1 MTYKIHNVVV
11 IGSGT
16 MGGGIAAHCANTG
29 LSVTLL
35 DIAPREGN
43 DRNAI
48 VRKGWEAVVK
58 SRPAALMH
66 PDNARRV
73 TLGNLEDN
81 FSAIAT
87 ADWVVEVVVERLEV
101 KQQLMARIDE
111 ARRPNAIIT
120 SNTSGIPIRAIQE
133 GRSESFRQH
142 FCGTH
147 FFNPPRYMK
156 LLELIPGPDTSQEV
170 LDTLHHFMTYTLGK
184 GVVVAKDRPNFVGN
198 RIGSFAGQHRM
209 NWIVEN
215 GYGVE
220 EVDAIS
226 GPFIGNPKTA
236 TFRLMDLVGIDI
248 AAGVSENLYHAV
260 PEDEDRE
267 RLRRP
272 AIVQSLLDKGAL
284 GNKTG
289 SGFFKKVGKEFYVL
303 NMQTGEYEAP
313 TKPRL
318 DLVGKLRKIEPL
330 EARLKAIFAADPTDR
345 SARFFR
351 ETSLPALAYASKR
364 IPEIADHIED
374 IDNAMKWGYAQS
386 LGPFEVWDAIGVAE
400 VAKAQHDMGWAP
412 APWVDEMIAK
422 GITAFYQ
429 RDEKGRVTAT
439 YDPNTGDYR
448 PLAQDPMQIVI
459 DDLRAG
465 GKELERNEG
474 ASLLDM
480 GDGVLLLEFHT
491 KMNALDQD
499 IMTIATKALAYL
511 EQDHWKALVVG
522 NQGEHFC
529 AGANIALIGMAG
541 ASGNTA
547 MIRQMGDAL
556 HEILMRMRFSPKPVV
571 VAVHGM
577 ALGGGAEVV
586 MHSSRVVASSESY
599 IGLVEAG
606 VGLLPGAGGIK
617 EQMRR
622 VISAPMAA
630 GSTDVLPHLQKA
642 FETVALAKVSTS
654 AEEARGLGYL
664 TADDKIVM
672 NASHLLAEAKHTALL
687 MVEDGYTPPDRHAK
701 RVYACGNLGLAALRA
716 AVFGMVQG
724 RYVSDHDAK
733 IANKIAEVMTG
744 GDLSQP
750 QWVTEDTIN
759 ALETEAFLT
768 LAVEPKSI
776 ERIMAMLQT
785 GKPLRN

>member
-16 MGGGIAAHCANTG
+16 MGGGIAAHCANAG
-29 LSVTLL
+29 LNVTLL

-48 VRKGWEAVVK
+48 VRKGWDAVVK

-66 PDNARRV
+66 PDNAQHV
-73 TLGNLEDN
+73 TLGNLDDN
-81 FSAIAT
+81 FDAIAN
-87 ADWVVEVVVERLEV
+87 ADWVVEVVVERLDV

-111 ARRPNAIIT
+111 ARRSNAIIT
-120 SNTSGIPIRAIQE
+120 TNTSGIPIRAIQE

-170 LDTLHHFMTYTLGK
+170 LETLHHFMTYTLGK

-220 EVDAIS
+220 EVDAMA

-267 RLRRP
+267 RLRRAP
-272 AIVQSLLDKGAL
+272 ILQTLLDKGAL

-289 SGFFKKVGKEFYVL
+289 GGFYKKVGKEFYAL
-303 NMQTGEYEAP
+303 NLQTGEYEAP
-313 TKPRL
+313 TKLRL

-330 EARLKAIFAADPTDR
+330 EARLKAIFESDPSDR
-345 SARFFR
+345 TARFFR
-351 ETSLPALAYASKR
+351 ETTLPALAYASKR

-386 LGPFEVWDAIGVAE
+386 LGPFEVWDALGVAD
-400 VAKAQHDMGWAP
+400 VTKTLHDMGWAP
-412 APWVDEMIAK
+412 APWVDEMLAK
-422 GITAFYQ
+422 GYTSFYQ
-429 RDEKGRVTAT
+429 RDNKGRPLAT
-439 YDPNTGDYR
+439 YDPNKGEYF

-480 GDGVLLLEFHT
+480 GDEVLLLEFHT

-511 EQDHWKALVVG
+511 EQDNWKALVVG

-547 MIRQMGDAL
+547 MIQEMGNGL
-556 HEILMRMRFSPKPVV
+556 HDILMRMRFSPKPVV

-586 MHSSRVVASSESY
+586 MHSSRVVASAESY

-617 EQMRR
+617 ELTRR

-642 FETVALAKVSTS
+642 FETIALAKVGTS
-654 AEEARGLGYL
+654 AEEARGMGYL

-687 MVEDGYTPPDRHAK
+687 MVEAGYTPPDRHAK

-724 RYVSDHDAK
+724 RYASEHDAK

-759 ALETEAFLT
+759 ALETEAFLQ